1 MMIAL
6 GSDSNQSCPG
16 AVSGGKLNDRSHPVK
31 SRAEHLP
38 NEKFQP
44 NSHFPLFLSLTCE
57 AMCSE
62 TKQSRETRN
71 NSKNSINAD
80 DCSPRLRKQA
90 TFSPS
95 VVETYE
101 LDL

>member
-1 MMIAL
+1 MIDHIL
-6 GSDSNQSCPG
+6 SNPE
-16 AVSGGKLNDRSHPVK
+16 KM
-31 SRAEHLP
+31 AEHLP
-38 NEKFQP
+38 NEKLQL

-57 AMCSE
+57 ATCSE

-71 NSKNSINAD
+71 NLKNSINVD
-80 DCSPRLRKQA
+80 NCSPRLRKQS

-95 VVETYE
+95 VVENCE